1 MEFFIFFILNIIV
14 FVFSIVLKLLLHSL
28 RLSLKLVSGTLN
40 GVSKGALISAYK
52 AKGLNGALQKGSSL
66 AVYLSLK
73 AAVSLLNVVC
83 IALDILLV
91 ILSTLG
97 YLWGSL
103 AILTIIAIIAA
114 GSYIL
119 LLNDCK
125 SFAADSNSNTSV
137 SSNSAVSKGDS
148 ASAGQ
153 GDYTEEAGNW
163 AKSWDLTY
171 IGDSLGAGSEAQF
184 KELFPNATYDAD
196 PSRGLVSIR
205 GQKTGETG
213 IDTLKRLVKEGK
225 VKDNLVVA
233 LGTNNDL
240 SVEALQQ
247 FYSEIPTSVKTITW
261 VLTASEGTVDS
272 TSINTQIKDF
282 VNSHENMRYL
292 DWKSY
297 VASHGGWNSYQGG
310 DNIHMSADGYAKY
323 VKFEAQGLYDLY
335 GKGSSSSK
343 STKTATGGIF
353 SDTMRLLDIAKDKVQ
368 VAYNLTVWAEED
380 ESSEE
385 SETNTSE
392 DTDTST
398 SSSEDTDSK
407 SSKSSKK
414 SGCNFTTSKVDDTS
428 SSSSNDTS
436 VGGVGYL
443 YKAPYTVGQG
453 FGPTHYA
460 ASGAYA
466 IFENGWHSGVDMSAT
481 TGTRSDI
488 LSATDGEVYYTGD
501 DLSIAYFL
509 VVKINGGFLT
519 YEHLADPASKY
530 WKVGD
535 KIKRGDVVGREAG
548 SANGSTDTFAS
559 HLHLQYNPG
568 DKWTLASLT
577 SGFKSPEDYLV
588 GFEKDKVKGTY
599 YEDNRTTITPK

>member
-1 MEFFIFFILNIIV
+1 M
-14 FVFSIVLKLLLHSL
+14 
-28 RLSLKLVSGTLN
+28 
-40 GVSKGALISAYK
+40 VSKGALVSAYK
-52 AKGLNGALQKGSSL
+52 AKGLNGVLKKGSSL

-73 AAVSLLNVVC
+73 AAVALLNIVC

-97 YLWGSL
+97 YLWGFI
-103 AILTIIAIIAA
+103 AVITIIAIIAA

-125 SFAADSNSNTSV
+125 SFAADSNTNTTASSNTSV
-137 SSNSAVSKGDS
+137 TKGDS

-163 AKSWDLTY
+163 AKSWELTY
-171 IGDSLGAGSEAQF
+171 IGDSLGAGSEAPF
-184 KELFPNATYDAD
+184 KELFPNAIYDAD

-205 GQKTGETG
+205 GQRTGETG

-225 VKDNLVVA
+225 IKDNLVVA

-240 SVEALQQ
+240 SVDALQQ
-247 FYSEIPTSVKTITW
+247 FYSEIPSSVKTITW

-343 STKTATGGIF
+343 SSSSKTALGGIF
-353 SDTMRLLDIAKDKVQ
+353 SDTMRLLDIAKDKIE
-368 VAYNLTVWAEED
+368 VAYNLTVWAEEEEETTTD
-380 ESSEE
+380 E
-385 SETNTSE
+385 SETSTDESTDGSSDTTSG
-392 DTDTST
+392 
-398 SSSEDTDSK
+398 SSSSDSK
-407 SSKSSKK
+407 SSNDSKHK
-414 SGCNFTTSKVDDTS
+414 SGCNFTTSKVSDSNS
-428 SSSSNDTS
+428 SSSSSDTS
-436 VGGVGYL
+436 TGEVGYL

-460 ASGAYA
+460 AYGAYA

-488 LSATDGEVYYTGD
+488 ISATDGEIYYTGD

-509 VVKINGGFLT
+509 VVKIKGGFLT

-548 SANGSTDTFAS
+548 SAYGSTDRFAS

-577 SGFKSPEDYLV
+577 SGFQSPEDYLA

-599 YEDNRTTITPK
+599 YEDNPTTITPK